1 MMMESRAQGLIDYHM
16 HTAVTTDG
24 NMSEAEACERAS
36 VLGIREIAFTN
47 HVMLNQPKYLMSPEA
62 CLAHWERIQA
72 CQERHPQLT
81 VRLGIEI
88 DYYPGREQEIA
99 AAIRAYE
106 RLLNRPLDVV
116 LGSIHELNGI
126 FFSNKH
132 HAPALYQ
139 DRDLASLYSEYFLV
153 ATQAVRS
160 GLFDVMAHPDLIKK
174 YTYELVPRLAFADYR
189 AAVEPYVDA
198 LLQTGVGIELN
209 TKGLKIKLHEAYPS
223 NEMLE
228 LYLSKARA
236 LGVDPVITL
245 GSDAHHVDDVG
256 GYLLEAASI
265 LRSLGVS
272 EIARF
277 EAHMRSACRL

>member
-1 MMMESRAQGLIDYHM
+1 MMELPAQGLIDYHM

-24 NMSEAEACERAS
+24 NMSEAEACERA
-36 VLGIREIAFTN
+36 VALGIREIAFTN

-62 CLAHWERIQA
+62 CLAHWQRIQA
-72 CQERHPQLT
+72 CQGRYPQLT

-88 DYYPGREQEIA
+88 DYYPGREREIA
-99 AAIRAYE
+99 ATIRAYE
-106 RLLNRPLDVV
+106 LLLNRPLDVV
-116 LGSIHELNGI
+116 LGSIHELNGV

-132 HAPALYQ
+132 YAPDLYRG
-139 DRDLASLYSEYFLV
+139 RDLTSLYSEYFSV

-174 YTYELVPRLAFADYR
+174 YTYELAPRLAFSDYKP
-189 AAVEPYVDA
+189 AVEAYTDA
-198 LLQTGVGIELN
+198 LLETGVGIELN

-223 NEMLE
+223 NELLE
-228 LYLSKARA
+228 LYVSKARVS
-236 LGVDPVITL
+236 GVDPVITL
-245 GSDAHHVDDVG
+245 GSDAHHADDVG
-256 GYLLEAASI
+256 GYLWEAASI

-277 EAHMRSACRL
+277 EAHIRSSCRL